1 MNIIYFIN
9 KYYNIIV
16 ISSVFFV
23 MLLMGTFFFFLFRF
37 IGQKNMIERKKFKKE
52 LPIEDEYKI

>member
-1 MNIIYFIN
+1 MNISDFIN

-23 MLLMGTFFFFLFRF
+23 ILLMGTFFFFLFRY
-37 IGQKNMIERKKFKKE
+37 IGKKNMIEREKFKKE
-52 LPIEDEYKI
+52 IEKEQNY